1 MNTEDVSDPV
11 LIAQSKQGD
20 KDAVAELF
28 RRHYTASLNVARRI
42 LRRHEDAQD
51 AVQVAF
57 MMAFRRLES
66 FRGDSSF
73 KTWITRITV
82 NCCLFQLREKRNR
95 VTWVQLE
102 GRNGEQ
108 GPDLPHSGIPTP
120 EKSAWHGEI
129 ASAFA
134 AALARLPKRLQKPY
148 ALFAIY
154 EFSLEDVASSLGLSL
169 AATKSRV
176 YRARAGMR
184 SSLQPVWIGRH
195 RV

>member
-1 MNTEDVSDPV
+1 V
-11 LIAQSKQGD
+11 
-20 KDAVAELF
+20 
-28 RRHYTASLNVARRI
+28 SLNVARGI

-66 FRGDSSF
+66 FRGDASF

-102 GRNGEQ
+102 GRNGEYC
-108 GPDLPHSGIPTP
+108 PDLLESGRPTP
-120 EKSAWHGEI
+120 EKSAWHREI
-129 ASAFA
+129 ATAFA
-134 AALARLPKRLQKPY
+134 AAVARLPKNLRKPY
-148 ALFAIY
+148 TLFAIC
-154 EFSLEDVASSLGLSL
+154 EFSLEDVASALGLSL

-176 YRARAGMR
+176 YRARAEMR
-184 SSLQPVWIGRH
+184 ASLQRVWIGRH